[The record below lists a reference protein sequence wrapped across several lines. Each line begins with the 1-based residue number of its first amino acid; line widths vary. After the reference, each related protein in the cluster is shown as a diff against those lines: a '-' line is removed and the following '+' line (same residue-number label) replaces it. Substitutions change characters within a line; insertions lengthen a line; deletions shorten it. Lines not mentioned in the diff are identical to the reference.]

1 MLRHKLKSIL
11 HVPEYKY
18 GSGIIIRWL
27 WRAWRGNRLQAVL
40 NAVVGM
46 LTVAV
51 SLMQVWAVKHA
62 IDVASHAVQGNI
74 FSAVAVMG
82 CLIICNFALGISAV
96 WIKNILGIRA
106 QNRMQQQMLDRLLRS
121 EWHGK
126 ERFHSGDVLNRL
138 EFDVTTVVSFLTETL
153 PSALSVA
160 MLFTGSFVYLYF
172 LDRTLA
178 VVIIAV
184 VPVFLLL
191 SKVYV
196 RQMRSLT
203 KRVRDYD
210 SKVQSALQ
218 ETIQHRMLIK
228 TLESVSVMVDRLE
241 NTQCELRHRVVRR
254 TKFRIFSNLIL
265 NTGFSLTYLLAF
277 LWAALRMMSHT
288 LTFGGMT
295 AYLQLVGKIQGP
307 ARDLTRL
314 IPAFVG
320 VFTSAER
327 LMELEET
334 PLEKS
339 GTPRHIPAPAGI
351 RIDNVSYK
359 YDTNEGNVIDNL
371 SFDFP
376 PGTCT
381 AVVGETG
388 AGKTTLVRMLLA
400 LLRPQKGQIVIYGSN
415 GQVCEEVSP
424 LHRCNFV
431 YVPQGNTLL
440 SGTIRDNL
448 RLGNMAAT
456 DEQMRAALEAS
467 CADFV
472 FSLPDGLDTV
482 CSEQGG
488 GLSEGQ
494 AQRIAIARGLL
505 RNRSIMLF
513 DEATSALD
521 PETERKLLENILT
534 DKTKTIIFITHR
546 PAVTEYCDQVLRIE
560 RTSH

>member
-46 LTVAV
+46 LMVAV

-82 CLIICNFALGISAV
+82 CLIICNFALGISEV

-456 DEQMRAALEAS
+456 DEIGRAH
-467 CADFV
+467 V
-472 FSLPDGLDTV
+472 
-482 CSEQGG
+482 
-488 GLSEGQ
+488 
-494 AQRIAIARGLL
+494 
-505 RNRSIMLF
+505 
-513 DEATSALD
+513 
-521 PETERKLLENILT
+521 
-534 DKTKTIIFITHR
+534 
-546 PAVTEYCDQVLRIE
+546 
-560 RTSH
+560 